1 MPNKHAHA
9 AGSSS
14 LPSQLVDCFH
24 QAAKLPKPAAEP
36 PPSSSRREKREGA
49 ARARAIAESLL
60 ATHIAAV
67 HTTSTHDRAR
77 GWSDK
82 HRVASG
88 DGHCQPRPISFV
100 MRTSHPHITPPP
112 PPPRLTTP
120 APAPHRGRSTNPS
133 PLFPAPAFILL
144 ASPKRRAWSDAT
156 RLGSPR

>member
-36 PPSSSRREKREGA
+36 PSSSSRREKREGA
-49 ARARAIAESLL
+49 ARARAIAELL
-60 ATHIAAV
+60 
-67 HTTSTHDRAR
+67 HTSQQCAPHPHTPARAG